1 MSKKKKTNYTALS
14 TISAKWV
21 LSNLPFVFF
30 IGLLAT
36 AYIANRHYSEKAVRD
51 IQDLQEDVQKLRL
64 HYLSLKSELM
74 YNTKHSEVEKVV
86 AEQGLNNKGR
96 QPIKLE
102 VDK

>member
-1 MSKKKKTNYTALS
+1 MAKKKTNYTALS

-51 IQDLQEDVQKLRL
+51 IQNLQEDVQKLRL

-74 YNTKHSEVEKVV
+74 FDTKHSEVEKVV
-86 AEQGLNNKGR
+86 AEEGLSNKGG

>member
-1 MSKKKKTNYTALS
+1 MAKPKKNYTALS

-36 AYIANRHYSEKAVRD
+36 VYIANRHYSEKCVRD
-51 IQDLQEDVQKLRL
+51 IQTLQEDVQKLRL

-74 YNTKHSEVEKVV
+74 FKTKQSEVAKVV
-86 AEQGLNNKGR
+86 AEEGLSNEGD
-96 QPIKLE
+96 QPVKII
-102 VDK
+102 VQ